1 MKGTK
6 TMFEWCFAIGQRVIA
21 IDVDGLNIDDICIII
36 NRTLDEDDNEQYFDL
51 KRESD
56 GEIWE
61 DVAPA
66 WIEEFKEG

>member
-1 MKGTK
+1 
-6 TMFEWCFAIGQRVIA
+6 MFEWCFAIGQRVIA